1 MGQRLNHHA
10 FSKGKNMDAIQKA
23 FSDFM
28 DANEG
33 KVTTFEVFKAGV
45 KYAADEMAKLL
56 PLEEKPEGEKE
67 NA

>member
-1 MGQRLNHHA
+1 
-10 FSKGKNMDAIQKA
+10 MDAIQKA